1 MKHFTTLI
9 AIIACV
15 LACNGFTAQAQQ
27 MQDRSYSTVGY
38 IRSDGTVQDRSYT
51 TIGHIRSD
59 GTVQD
64 RSYTTIGHANGVSK
78 EWAAV
83 FFFFFFK

>member
-1 MKHFTTLI
+1 MKHLISLI
-9 AIIACV
+9 AIITCV
-15 LACNGFTAQAQQ
+15 LACGGFTAQAQR
-27 MQDRSYSTVGY
+27 MQNGSYSTVGY

-64 RSYTTIGHANGVSK
+64 RSYTTIGHTQGVSK
-78 EWAAV
+78 EWAAC